1 MILDLKMPMK
11 RKPISHRRIAALS
24 SREHSSRSL
33 TSAVGSLLGSLLG
46 GSSGSSNGGTN
57 GGSSSS
63 TSATPS
69 ATASTSNSGGSSGG
83 SSSGGGGNSGGGS
96 GEGSGSS
103 GGNGNGNGGKGNSGG
118 SAGSGGSS
126 NGSPSVAGS
135 GTSAAPSVGA
145 GESSGTP
152 KPSAL
157 SGSSVSGSP
166 LSGSAASATGTM
178 AVSFPGSVLGN
189 SSSGQP
195 TSPPSNVGA
204 SPSVG
209 SSSSSSSGFYGS
221 SSPSQDGGLGSGGSS
236 ATGITGFGAT
246 ATATIGIGAGA
257 TQNGLS
263 SGAIAGITVASLLFL
278 LTLTLVLI
286 RRRAVARRAQRFKWW
301 LANNATSHSFSFVGV
316 SSDSSHDSTGRSAG
330 NRASARSS
338 FATNFDHGLLFRLAS
353 PTAQLDIPERPPMA
367 EARDRNRVLIST
379 GGEAARR
386 ESFASMASNGSNTN
400 AQYLVVPTDHNT
412 GTGAPSPMSVRPFSP
427 SETFSFPKPPAP
439 SSSSIVPAC
448 QGVGSPSAS
457 TATLVQLSPP
467 PPVFHRELASPPSPI
482 NNTAAQLPSVPT
494 ISVNPFEDP
503 IQAFSGTE
511 TIRRP
516 FTPNLEDELLVSMG
530 DTVRILQV
538 FDDGWALVERISVN
552 TITAGDPHSQQRR
565 GLIPVDCFRE
575 TGQELPHFLAQKRLS
590 DYATPHGIRAAF

>member
-1 MILDLKMPMK
+1 MILDLKMPMQ
-11 RKPISHRRIAALS
+11 RKPISHRRVAALS

-46 GSSGSSNGGTN
+46 GSSGSSNGAGGSN

-63 TSATPS
+63 TPASPS

-83 SSSGGGGNSGGGS
+83 GNGNGGS
-96 GEGSGSS
+96 GKASGSS
-103 GGNGNGNGGKGNSGG
+103 GGNGNGNGNGGKGNSGG

-126 NGSPSVAGS
+126 NGSSSVVGS
-135 GTSAAPSVGA
+135 GTSATPSVNA
-145 GESSGTP
+145 GESSGIP
-152 KPSAL
+152 QPSAP
-157 SGSSVSGSP
+157 SGSSVPGSP
-166 LSGSAASATGTM
+166 PSGSAASATGTT
-178 AVSFPGSVLGN
+178 SFPGSAPGN
-189 SSSGQP
+189 SSSGQL

-204 SPSVG
+204 SPSVN

-221 SSPSQDGGLGSGGSS
+221 ASPSQVGDLGSGGSS
-236 ATGITGFGAT
+236 TTGITGLGAT
-246 ATATIGIGAGA
+246 ATPTIGIGAGA
-257 TQNGLS
+257 TQNRLS
-263 SGAIAGITVASLLFL
+263 SGAIAGVTVASLLFL

-286 RRRAVARRAQRFKWW
+286 RRRAVARRAQRFKRW

-338 FATNFDHGLLFRLAS
+338 FATNFDHGLLFQLAS
-353 PTAQLDIPERPPMA
+353 PAQLGIPERPPMA
-367 EARDRNRVLIST
+367 EARDCNRVLIST

-400 AQYLVVPTDHNT
+400 AQYLVAPTDYNNDT
-412 GTGAPSPMSVRPFSP
+412 GTPSPMSVRPFSP

-439 SSSSIVPAC
+439 SSSPIVPAR

-482 NNTAAQLPSVPT
+482 INTGAELLPVPT

-503 IQAFSGTE
+503 IPAFSGTE

-552 TITAGDPHSQQRR
+552 TIAAGDSHGQQRR